1 MWKYKRLEDVKN
13 TEGYGFLSEKPQ
25 GRGPSAAAASG
36 TAHEAEQGHCLNAET
51 DSAPCQ
57 EQGRSAHP
65 TLVEYLATGVRMKTK
80 KVRYETPGLLEQV
93 RQEDVRTQEDSWRR
107 LAAPQLQQN

>member
-36 TAHEAEQGHCLNAET
+36 TAHEGTA
-51 DSAPCQ
+51 
-57 EQGRSAHP
+57 
-65 TLVEYLATGVRMKTK
+65 
-80 KVRYETPGLLEQV
+80 
-93 RQEDVRTQEDSWRR
+93 
-107 LAAPQLQQN
+107 